1 MRNGWPTAIL
11 FFRGVFMLNAV
22 GIDVSKGKSTVA
34 ILRPA
39 GEVVRK
45 PFNVPHSVKNLSS
58 LVSYVGSLE
67 GETRVVMETTG
78 HYHEPVLKAFLD
90 AGIFVSAVN
99 PSLIKR
105 HDSDQNPLRRVKSD
119 PADARKIAKYT
130 LDKWEYLRQYS
141 AMDTTRN
148 QLKTLNTQFHF
159 FMQQKVALKNNLI
172 SLLDLTYPGANSL
185 FDSPV
190 RSDGSEKW
198 IDYVHSFW
206 HVDCVR
212 KIGLK
217 AFTERYQN
225 FCRHHGYN
233 YQSGK
238 PEELFNAAKEIV
250 AVVPK
255 DPVYKQLI
263 LSSIEQLNTI
273 SKQIEEFRCTM
284 NELASTLPEYNT
296 VMSMYG
302 VGPTYGPQL
311 IAEIGDIT
319 RFEHRSAITAFAG
332 VDPGVEQS
340 GVMNHKSNR
349 ASKHGAPRLR
359 KTLFQI
365 MTTLLQ
371 LAPADDPVYNF
382 MSKKKSEGKPYQVYM
397 TAGANKFL
405 RIYYGKVKE
414 CLAAQS
420 AEK

>member
-1 MRNGWPTAIL
+1 
-11 FFRGVFMLNAV
+11 MLNAV

-238 PEELFNAAKEIV
+238 PEELFNAAREIV

>member
-332 VDPGVEQS
+332 VDPGVDQS
-340 GVMNHKSNR
+340 GEMNHKSNR

-371 LAPADDPVYNF
+371 LAPADDPVYSF

-414 CLAAQS
+414 CLATQS

>member
-148 QLKTLNTQFHF
+148 QLKTLNTQCHF

-238 PEELFNAAKEIV
+238 PEELFNAAREIV

>member
-1 MRNGWPTAIL
+1 
-11 FFRGVFMLNAV
+11 MLNAV

-45 PFNVPHSVKNLSS
+45 PFSVSHSVKDLSD
-58 LVSYVGSLE
+58 LVSYVGSLD
-67 GETRVVMETTG
+67 GETKVVMEATG

-105 HDSDQNPLRRVKSD
+105 HDSDENPLRKVKSD
-119 PADARKIAKYT
+119 PADARKIGKYV
-130 LDKWEYLRQYS
+130 LDKWEYLRQHS
-141 AMDTTRN
+141 AMDTTRE

-159 FMQQKVALKNNLI
+159 LMQQKVALKNNLI
-172 SLLDLTYPGANSL
+172 SLLDLTYPGANDL
-185 FDSPV
+185 FASPV

-217 AFTERYQN
+217 AFTERYRN
-225 FCRHHGYN
+225 FCLHHGYIF
-233 YQSGK
+233 QPDK
-238 PEELFNAAKEIV
+238 PEELFNAAKELV

-263 LSSIEQLNTI
+263 LGDIEQLNTV
-273 SKQIEEFRCTM
+273 SKQIEAFRQTM
-284 NELASTLPEYNT
+284 NELASTLPEYDT
-296 VMSMYG
+296 VMSMHG
-302 VGPTYGPQL
+302 VGTTYGPQL
-311 IAEIGDIT
+311 MAEIGDIS
-319 RFEHRSAITAFAG
+319 RFDHRSAITAFAG
-332 VDPGVEQS
+332 VDPGVNQS
-340 GVMNHKSNR
+340 GTMNQQSNR
-349 ASKHGAPRLR
+349 ASKHGDPRLR

-365 MTTLLQ
+365 MSTLLQ
-371 LAPADDPVYNF
+371 LAPSDDPVYLF
-382 MSKKKSEGKPYQVYM
+382 MMKKKSEEKPYQVYM

-414 CLAAQS
+414 CITAQTS
-420 AEK
+420 AQ

>member
-1 MRNGWPTAIL
+1 
-11 FFRGVFMLNAV
+11 MLNAV

-45 PFNVPHSVKNLSS
+45 PFSVSHSVKDLSD
-58 LVSYVGSLE
+58 LVSYVGSLD
-67 GETRVVMETTG
+67 GETKVVMEATG

-105 HDSDQNPLRRVKSD
+105 HDSDENPLRKVKSD
-119 PADARKIAKYT
+119 PADARKIGKYA
-130 LDKWEYLRQYS
+130 LDKWEYLRQHS
-141 AMDTTRN
+141 AMDTTRE

-159 FMQQKVALKNNLI
+159 LMQQKVALKNNLI
-172 SLLDLTYPGANSL
+172 SLLDLTYPGANDL
-185 FDSPV
+185 FASPV

-217 AFTERYQN
+217 AFTERYRN
-225 FCRHHGYN
+225 FCLHHGYIF
-233 YQSGK
+233 QPDK
-238 PEELFNAAKEIV
+238 PEELFNAAKELV

-263 LSSIEQLNTI
+263 LGDIEQLNTV
-273 SKQIEEFRCTM
+273 SKQIEAFRQTM
-284 NELASTLPEYNT
+284 NELASTLPEYDT
-296 VMSMYG
+296 VMSMHG
-302 VGPTYGPQL
+302 VGTTYGPQL
-311 IAEIGDIT
+311 MAEIGDIS
-319 RFEHRSAITAFAG
+319 RFDHRSAITAFAG
-332 VDPGVEQS
+332 VDPGVNQS
-340 GVMNHKSNR
+340 GTMNQQSNR
-349 ASKHGAPRLR
+349 ASKHGDPRLR

-365 MTTLLQ
+365 MSTLLQ
-371 LAPADDPVYNF
+371 LAPSDDPVYLF
-382 MSKKKSEGKPYQVYM
+382 MMKKKSGEKPYQVYM

-414 CLAAQS
+414 CITAQTS
-420 AEK
+420 AQ

>member
-1 MRNGWPTAIL
+1 
-11 FFRGVFMLNAV
+11 MLNAV

-34 ILRPA
+34 ILQPA
-39 GEVVRK
+39 GVVVRK
-45 PFNVPHSVKNLSS
+45 PFNVPHSVKGLSD
-58 LVSYVGSLE
+58 LVSYVEGLD

-90 AGIFVSAVN
+90 AGVFVSAVN

-105 HDSDQNPLRRVKSD
+105 HDSDKNPLRKVKSD

-130 LDKWEYLRQYS
+130 LDKWEHLRQHS
-141 AMDTTRN
+141 AMDTSRA

-159 FMQQKVALKNNLI
+159 FMQQKVSLKNNLI
-172 SLLDLTYPGANSL
+172 SLLDLTYPGANDL

-190 RSDGSEKW
+190 RSNGSEKW
-198 IDYVHSFW
+198 VDYVQSFW

-217 AFTERYQN
+217 AFTNRYQN
-225 FCRHHGYN
+225 FCKHHGYN
-233 YQSGK
+233 FQPGK
-238 PEELFNAAKEIV
+238 PEELFNASKDLV
-250 AVVPK
+250 TVVPK
-255 DPVYKQLI
+255 DPIYKQLI
-263 LSSIEQLNTI
+263 LSNIEQLNTV
-273 SKQIEEFRCTM
+273 SKQIELFRHTM
-284 NELASTLPEYNT
+284 NELASTLPEYKT

-311 IAEIGDIT
+311 IAEIGDIS

-332 VDPGVEQS
+332 VDPGVDQS
-340 GVMNHKSNR
+340 GTVNHESNR

-371 LAPADDPVYNF
+371 LAPADDPVYLF
-382 MSKKKSEGKPYQVYM
+382 MMKKKSEGKPYQVYM

-420 AEK
+420 TSE

>member
-1 MRNGWPTAIL
+1 
-11 FFRGVFMLNAV
+11 MLNAV

-45 PFNVPHSVKNLSS
+45 PFSVSHSVKDLSD
-58 LVSYVGSLE
+58 LVSYVGSLD
-67 GETRVVMETTG
+67 GETNVVMEATG

-105 HDSDQNPLRRVKSD
+105 HDSDENPLRKVKSD
-119 PADARKIAKYT
+119 PADARKIGKYA
-130 LDKWEYLRQYS
+130 LDKWEYLRQHS
-141 AMDTTRN
+141 AMDTTRE

-159 FMQQKVALKNNLI
+159 LMQQKVALKNNLI
-172 SLLDLTYPGANSL
+172 SLLDLTYPGANDL
-185 FDSPV
+185 FASPV

-217 AFTERYQN
+217 AFTERYRN
-225 FCRHHGYN
+225 FCLHHGYIF
-233 YQSGK
+233 QPDK
-238 PEELFNAAKEIV
+238 PEELFNAAKELV

-263 LSSIEQLNTI
+263 LGDIEQLNTV
-273 SKQIEEFRCTM
+273 SKQIEAFRQTM
-284 NELASTLPEYNT
+284 NELASTLPEYDT
-296 VMSMYG
+296 VMSMHG
-302 VGPTYGPQL
+302 VGTTYGPQL
-311 IAEIGDIT
+311 MAEIGDIS
-319 RFEHRSAITAFAG
+319 RFDHRSAITAFAG
-332 VDPGVEQS
+332 VDPGVNQS
-340 GVMNHKSNR
+340 GTMNQQSNR
-349 ASKHGAPRLR
+349 ASKHGDPRLR

-365 MTTLLQ
+365 MSTLS
-371 LAPADDPVYNF
+371 DDPVYLF
-382 MSKKKSEGKPYQVYM
+382 MMKKKSEEKPYQVYM

-414 CLAAQS
+414 CITAQTS
-420 AEK
+420 AQ

>member
-1 MRNGWPTAIL
+1 M
-11 FFRGVFMLNAV
+11 NAV

-45 PFNVPHSVKNLSS
+45 PFSVSHSVKDLSD
-58 LVSYVGSLE
+58 LVSYVGSLD
-67 GETRVVMETTG
+67 GETKVVMEATG

-105 HDSDQNPLRRVKSD
+105 HDSDENPLRKVKSD
-119 PADARKIAKYT
+119 PADARKIGKYA
-130 LDKWEYLRQYS
+130 LDKWEYLRQHS
-141 AMDTTRN
+141 AMDTTRE

-159 FMQQKVALKNNLI
+159 LMQQKVALKNNLI
-172 SLLDLTYPGANSL
+172 SLLDLTYPGANDL
-185 FDSPV
+185 FASPV

-217 AFTERYQN
+217 AFTERYRN
-225 FCRHHGYN
+225 FCLHHGYIF
-233 YQSGK
+233 QPDK
-238 PEELFNAAKEIV
+238 PEELFNAAKELV

-263 LSSIEQLNTI
+263 LGDIEQLNTV
-273 SKQIEEFRCTM
+273 SKQIEAFRQTM
-284 NELASTLPEYNT
+284 NELASTLPEYDT
-296 VMSMYG
+296 VMSMHG
-302 VGPTYGPQL
+302 VGTTYGPQL
-311 IAEIGDIT
+311 MAEIGDIS
-319 RFEHRSAITAFAG
+319 RFDHRSAITAFAG
-332 VDPGVEQS
+332 VDPGVNQS
-340 GVMNHKSNR
+340 GTMNQQSNR
-349 ASKHGAPRLR
+349 ASKHGDPRLR

-365 MTTLLQ
+365 MSTLLQ
-371 LAPADDPVYNF
+371 LAPSDDPVYLF
-382 MSKKKSEGKPYQVYM
+382 MMKKKSEEKPYQVYM

-414 CLAAQS
+414 CITAQTS
-420 AEK
+420 AQ

>member
-238 PEELFNAAKEIV
+238 PEELFNAAREIV

>member
-1 MRNGWPTAIL
+1 
-11 FFRGVFMLNAV
+11 MLNAV

-39 GEVVRK
+39 GDVVRK
-45 PFNVPHSVKNLSS
+45 PFNVSHSIQGLSA
-58 LVSYVGSLE
+58 LVSYIESLD

-99 PSLIKR
+99 PSLIKH
-105 HDSDQNPLRRVKSD
+105 HDSDRNPLRKVKSD
-119 PADARKIAKYT
+119 PADARKIAKYA
-130 LDKWEYLRQYS
+130 LDKWEYLRQHS
-141 AMDTTRN
+141 AMDTSRA

-159 FMQQKVALKNNLI
+159 FMQQKVSLKNLI
-172 SLLDLTYPGANSL
+172 SLLDLTYPGANDL

-190 RSDGSEKW
+190 RSDVSEKW
-198 IDYVHSFW
+198 VDYVHSFW

-217 AFTERYQN
+217 AFTNRYQS
-225 FCRHHGYN
+225 FCKHHGYIF
-233 YQSGK
+233 QPSK
-238 PEELFNAAKEIV
+238 PEELFNASKELV

-255 DPVYKQLI
+255 DPIYKQLI
-263 LSSIEQLNTI
+263 LSNIEQLNTI
-273 SKQIEEFRCTM
+273 SKRIELFRHTM

-311 IAEIGDIT
+311 MAEIGDIS
-319 RFEHRSAITAFAG
+319 RFDHRSAITAFAG
-332 VDPGVEQS
+332 VDPGVNQS
-340 GVMNHKSNR
+340 GTVNHESNR

-365 MTTLLQ
+365 MITLLQ
-371 LAPADDPVYNF
+371 LAPADDPVYLF
-382 MSKKKSEGKPYQVYM
+382 MMKKKSEGKPYQVYM

-420 AEK
+420 TSE

>member
-1 MRNGWPTAIL
+1 
-11 FFRGVFMLNAV
+11 MLNAV

-34 ILRPA
+34 VLRPA
-39 GEVVRK
+39 GEIVRR
-45 PFNVPHSVKNLSS
+45 PFNVSHSAKDLSA
-58 LVSYVGSLE
+58 LVSYVGSLD

-99 PSLIKR
+99 PSLIKH
-105 HDSDQNPLRRVKSD
+105 HDSDENPLRKVKSD
-119 PADARKIAKYT
+119 PADARKIARYT

-141 AMDTTRN
+141 TMDTNRK

-159 FMQQKVALKNNLI
+159 FMQQKVSLKNNLI
-172 SLLDLTYPGANSL
+172 SLLDLTYPGANAL

-198 IDYVHSFW
+198 VDYVHSFW

-212 KIGLK
+212 NAGLK
-217 AFTERYQN
+217 TFTERYQN
-225 FCRHHGYN
+225 FCKHHGYN
-233 YQSGK
+233 FQSGK
-238 PEELFNAAKEIV
+238 PVELFNASKELV
-250 AVVPK
+250 AVVPR

-263 LSSIEQLNTI
+263 LSDIEQLNTV
-273 SKQIEEFRCTM
+273 SKQIEELRHTM
-284 NELASTLPEYNT
+284 NELASALPEYTT

-302 VGPTYGPQL
+302 VGTTYGPQL
-311 IAEIGDIT
+311 MAEIGDVS
-319 RFEHRSAITAFAG
+319 RFDHRSAITAFAG
-332 VDPGVEQS
+332 VDPGVNQS
-340 GVMNHKSNR
+340 GTVNYESNR

-371 LAPADDPVYNF
+371 LAPADDPVYLF
-382 MSKKKSEGKPYQVYM
+382 MMKKKSEGKPYQVYM

-405 RIYYGKVKE
+405 RIYYGKVRE
-414 CLAAQS
+414 CLAAQA
-420 AEK
+420 AE

>member
-1 MRNGWPTAIL
+1 
-11 FFRGVFMLNAV
+11 MLNAV

-39 GEVVRK
+39 GEVVCK
-45 PFNVPHSVKNLSS
+45 PFNVSHSVKELSE
-58 LVSYVGSLE
+58 LVAYVGSLD
-67 GETRVVMETTG
+67 GQTRVVMETTG

-99 PSLIKR
+99 PSLIKH
-105 HDSDQNPLRRVKSD
+105 HDCDENPLRKVKSD

-130 LDKWEYLRQYS
+130 LDKWEHLRQHS
-141 AMDTTRN
+141 FMDTTRT

-159 FMQQKVALKNNLI
+159 FMQQKVSLKNNLI

-217 AFTERYQN
+217 AFTERYQH
-225 FCRHHGYN
+225 FCRHHGYIF
-233 YQSGK
+233 QPGK
-238 PEELFNAAKEIV
+238 PEELFNAAKELIAV
-250 AVVPK
+250 APK

-263 LSSIEQLNTI
+263 LSSIEQLNTV
-273 SKQIEEFRCTM
+273 SRQIEEFRRAM
-284 NELASTLPEYNT
+284 NDLAATLPEYST

-302 VGPTYGPQL
+302 VGTTYGPQL
-311 IAEIGDIT
+311 MAEIGDIS
-319 RFEHRSAITAFAG
+319 RFDHRSAITAFAG
-332 VDPGVEQS
+332 VDPGVDQS
-340 GVMNHKSNR
+340 GAVNHESNR
-349 ASKHGAPRLR
+349 ASKHGAPLLR

-371 LAPADDPVYNF
+371 LSPADDPVYNF
-382 MSKKKSEGKPYQVYM
+382 MMKKKAEGKPYQVYM

-414 CLAAQS
+414 CLAVQTT
-420 AEK
+420 AE

>member
-1 MRNGWPTAIL
+1 
-11 FFRGVFMLNAV
+11 MLNAV

-34 ILRPA
+34 VLRPA
-39 GEVVRK
+39 GEVVRR
-45 PFNVPHSVKNLSS
+45 PFNVSHSVKDLAE
-58 LVSYVGSLE
+58 LVSYVENLE

-99 PSLIKR
+99 PTLIKR
-105 HDSDQNPLRRVKSD
+105 HDSDENPLRKVKSD
-119 PADARKIAKYT
+119 PADAKKIAKYT
-130 LDKWEYLRQYS
+130 LDKWEHLRQHS
-141 AMDTTRN
+141 VMDTTRT

-159 FMQQKVALKNNLI
+159 FMQQKVSLKNNLI
-172 SLLDLTYPGANSL
+172 SLLDLTYPGANAL

-217 AFTERYQN
+217 SFTERYRN
-225 FCRHHGYN
+225 FCRRHGYIF
-233 YQSGK
+233 QPSK
-238 PEELFNAAKEIV
+238 PEELFNASKNLV

-263 LSSIEQLNTI
+263 LSDIEHLNTV
-273 SKQIEEFRCTM
+273 SKQIEQFRRTM
-284 NELASTLPEYNT
+284 NDLAATLPEYST

-311 IAEIGDIT
+311 MAEIGDVS
-319 RFEHRSAITAFAG
+319 RFDHRSAITAFAG
-332 VDPGVEQS
+332 VDPGVDQS
-340 GVMNHKSNR
+340 GKVNYESNR
-349 ASKHGAPRLR
+349 ASKHGSPRLR
-359 KTLFQI
+359 KTLFLI
-365 MTTLLQ
+365 MTTLLK
-371 LAPADDPVYNF
+371 LAPPDDPVYLF
-382 MSKKKSEGKPYQVYM
+382 MMKKKSEGKPYQVYM

-405 RIYYGKVKE
+405 RIYYGKVKA
-414 CLAAQS
+414 CLADQS
-420 AEK
+420 IDE

>member
-1 MRNGWPTAIL
+1 
-11 FFRGVFMLNAV
+11 MLHAV

-34 ILRPA
+34 VLRPA
-39 GEVVRK
+39 GEIVRK
-45 PFNVPHSVKNLSS
+45 PFPVTHSAKCLHD
-58 LVSYVGSLE
+58 LVSYVRGLD

-78 HYHEPVLKAFLD
+78 HYHEPILKAFLD

-105 HDSDQNPLRRVKSD
+105 HDSDENPLRKVKSD
-119 PADARKIAKYT
+119 PADAKKIARYT
-130 LDKWEYLRQYS
+130 LDRWENLHQHS
-141 AMDTTRN
+141 VMDTTRT

-159 FMQQKVALKNNLI
+159 FMQQKVSLKNNLI
-172 SLLDLTYPGANSL
+172 SLLDLTYPGANAL

-206 HVDCVR
+206 HADCVR

-225 FCRHHGYN
+225 FCKHHGYN
-233 YQSGK
+233 FQPDK
-238 PEELFNAAKEIV
+238 PQKLFEASKDLV
-250 AVVPK
+250 PVVPK

-263 LSSIEQLNTI
+263 LSSIEQLNTV
-273 SKQIEEFRCTM
+273 SKQIEIFRCTM
-284 NELASTLPEYNT
+284 NELASTLPEYQT
-296 VMSMYG
+296 IMSMYG
-302 VGPTYGPQL
+302 VGPTYGPQRM
-311 IAEIGDIT
+311 AEIGDIS
-319 RFEHRSAITAFAG
+319 RFDHRSAITAFAG
-332 VDPGVEQS
+332 VDPGVNQS
-340 GVMNHKSNR
+340 GTMNYESSR

-371 LAPADDPVYNF
+371 LAPADDPVYRF
-382 MSKKKSEGKPYQVYM
+382 MMKKKSEGKPYQVYM

-405 RIYYGKVKE
+405 RIYYGRAKE
-414 CLAAQS
+414 CFASPS
-420 AEK
+420 ATE

>member
-1 MRNGWPTAIL
+1 
-11 FFRGVFMLNAV
+11 MLNAV

-34 ILRPA
+34 VLRPA

-45 PFNVPHSVKNLSS
+45 PFPVSHSVKDLSD
-58 LVSYVGSLE
+58 LVSYVGNLD

-99 PSLIKR
+99 PSLIKH
-105 HDSDQNPLRRVKSD
+105 HDSDENPLRKVKSD
-119 PADARKIAKYT
+119 PADARKIARYA
-130 LDKWEYLRQYS
+130 LDKWEYLRQHS
-141 AMDTTRN
+141 AMDTTRA
-148 QLKTLNTQFHF
+148 QLKTLNTQFQF

-172 SLLDLTYPGANSL
+172 SLLDLTYPGANDL
-185 FDSPV
+185 FASPV

-198 IDYVHSFW
+198 IDFVHSFW

-233 YQSGK
+233 FQPDK
-238 PEELFNAAKEIV
+238 PEELFHDAKELV

-263 LSSIEQLNTI
+263 LGDIEQLKTV
-273 SKQIEEFRCTM
+273 SKQIEAFRHTM
-284 NELASTLPEYNT
+284 NELASTLPEYDT
-296 VMSMYG
+296 VMSMHG
-302 VGPTYGPQL
+302 VGTTYGPQL
-311 IAEIGDIT
+311 MAEIGDIS
-319 RFEHRSAITAFAG
+319 RFDHRSAITAFAG
-332 VDPGVEQS
+332 VDPGVNQS
-340 GVMNHKSNR
+340 GTMNQQSNR
-349 ASKHGAPRLR
+349 ASKHGDPRLR
-359 KTLFQI
+359 KTLFQV
-365 MTTLLQ
+365 MSTLLQ
-371 LAPADDPVYNF
+371 LAPSDDPVYLF
-382 MSKKKSEGKPYQVYM
+382 MMKKKSEGKPYQVYM

-414 CLAAQS
+414 CIAAQTG
-420 AEK
+420 AE